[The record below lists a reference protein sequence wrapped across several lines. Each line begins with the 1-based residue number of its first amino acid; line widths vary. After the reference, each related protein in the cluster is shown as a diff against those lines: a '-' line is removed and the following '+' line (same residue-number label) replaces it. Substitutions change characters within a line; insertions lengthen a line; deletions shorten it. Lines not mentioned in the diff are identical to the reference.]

1 MRLSDIDLR
10 IVRTSDVLLHE
21 ETDPKRVERLESRI
35 LESRILRNPPIVGEI
50 HNSDGTSQYV
60 VLDGATRS
68 TSFKNVGYPDI
79 LVQVVEY
86 PGEKISL
93 GAWGHILPRCEKDIV
108 SEICG
113 IKGIESFKT
122 NLHEAEKLLLKREVV
137 GFLLLPDNSAIVLKD
152 GESLTEHVT
161 LLKEIVKSYTGIG
174 EIYRVIQQ
182 DLQKISAEYEFSA
195 VMMFPWFTP
204 DEIKEVA
211 LSGNLLPAGITRH
224 IIPGRALHVNI
235 PLDILKEEK
244 PLKEK
249 NAWLQNW
256 LTEKVFKKEARHYEE
271 GVFLFDE

>member
-10 IVRTSDVLLHE
+10 IVRTCDVLLHE
-21 ETDPKRVERLESRI
+21 ETDPKRVERLESRL

-50 HNSDGTSQYV
+50 KNSSESQYV

-68 TSFKNVGYPDI
+68 TSFKNVGYRDI

-93 GAWGHILPRCEKDIV
+93 GAWGHILPKCNKDIV
-108 SEICG
+108 GEICAL
-113 IKGIESFKT
+113 KGLTAFKT
-122 NLHEAEKLLLKREVV
+122 DLHEAEKLLISREVV

-152 GESLTEHVT
+152 GESLDEHVT
-161 LLKEIVKSYTGIG
+161 LLKQIVKTYTGVG

-182 DLQKISAEYEFSA
+182 DLCKISSEHEFSA

-204 DEIKEVA
+204 DEIKDVA

-235 PLDILKEEK
+235 PLEILKEEK
-244 PLKEK
+244 SLKEK
-249 NAWLQNW
+249 NEWLQKY

>member
-21 ETDPKRVERLESRI
+21 ETDPKRVERLEGRI

-50 HNSDGTSQYV
+50 HNGDFSQYV

-93 GAWGHILPRCEKDIV
+93 GAWGHILPKCEKDIV
-108 SEICG
+108 AEICA
-113 IKGIESFKT
+113 IEGIEAFKT

-137 GFLLLPDNSAIVLKD
+137 GFLLLPDDSAIVLKD
-152 GESLTEHVT
+152 GESLDEHVT
-161 LLKEIVKSYTGIG
+161 ILKKIVKTYTGVG

-182 DLQKISAEYEFSA
+182 DLHKISSEHEFSA

-235 PLDILKEEK
+235 PLEILKEEK

-249 NAWLQNW
+249 NIWLHKW
-256 LTEKVFKKEARHYEE
+256 LTEKVFKKEARHYED